1 MLPYRLL
8 YSKNS
13 VLIMAMILIPIFG
26 VGLMFAILLNLPKDL
41 PDWTIFSFIIFFLFV
56 LVVSLLYIIKKWLNV
71 PCNTFVNE
79 TGISFK
85 FEKKNFFYKYNDFF
99 SGWENVTNISETA
112 YNEQGNFY
120 QITFKNPSFTANFS
134 AIKAKEEH
142 AEKFF
147 NELTYYQDLYNLS
160 HPKTQISSKTFY
172 ESLWARMIT
181 WLFYILVIAIPIL
194 YFTTDKNIDWWR
206 VTSLLCFGSI
216 WIGNYYKNTNKLY

>member
-13 VLIMAMILIPIFG
+13 VLILAMILIPIFG
-26 VGLMFAILLNLPKDL
+26 VGLMFAILLNLTKDL

-56 LVVSLLYIIKKWLNV
+56 LVISLLYIIKKWLNV
-71 PCNTFVNE
+71 ACNTFVNE
-79 TGISFK
+79 SGISFK

-99 SGWENVTNISETA
+99 SGWENVTNIAETA

-134 AIKAKEEH
+134 AIKAEEEH
-142 AEKFF
+142 AQKFF

-160 HPKTQISSKTFY
+160 HPKTQISSKSFY
-172 ESLWARMIT
+172 ESTWARMIT

-194 YFTTDKNIDWWR
+194 YFTTDKSVDWWR
-206 VTSLLCFGSI
+206 ITSLLCFGSI
-216 WIGNYYKNTNKLY
+216 WVGNYYKNTKKLY

>member
-13 VLIMAMILIPIFG
+13 VLILAMILIPILG
-26 VGLMFAILLNLPKDL
+26 VGVMFGILLNLPKDL
-41 PDWTIFSFIIFFLFV
+41 PDWIIYSLIVFFLII
-56 LVVSLLYIIKKWLNV
+56 LVIFLLIIIKKWLNV
-71 PCNTFVNE
+71 PCQAFANE
-79 TGISFK
+79 NGISFK
-85 FEKKNFFYKYNDFF
+85 FEKRNFFYKYNDFF
-99 SGWENVTNISETA
+99 SGWENVTNISDTA

-134 AIKAKEEH
+134 AIKTHEEN

-160 HPKTQISSKTFY
+160 HPKTPISSKSFY
-172 ESLWARMIT
+172 ENTWARIIT
-181 WLFYILVIAIPIL
+181 WLFYILIGAVPII
-194 YFTTDKNIDWWR
+194 YFTTDINIDWWR

-216 WIGNYYKNTNKLY
+216 WIGNYYKNTKKLY